1 MLSKSNSNWR
11 SADEQGSTLVIVA
24 GGMIALLAMSALAID
39 MLTFYAVRAEAQR
52 AADAAALA
60 GAQTFVTSGC
70 PSAAGGCIAGGA
82 QEAPATQR
90 AIDVGNQNLVAGTQ
104 ASIRSS
110 DVSFSYP
117 NPEEPQITV
126 VARRDS
132 TAGNAIPTIFGK
144 VFGIQTVNISVSA
157 TAEAFDPSGS
167 GLPIGS
173 TCLKPWILPNC
184 DLDHSSP
191 ATNPNC
197 GAGVA
202 AFIDPT
208 SGAILNPGPW
218 SGGIIGETLVLKPG
232 QPGNAPAPSQ
242 YYPVD
247 LPPSPTQPS
256 ICPSCAASGNG
267 GGALYSQ
274 NISCCNE
281 NQFVCGNVSVNFE
294 TGNMQGPTR
303 HGVQCL
309 ISGDQNATSGQ
320 DILVSASPLSIT
332 GGSSNPNSALRGATG
347 LTQSNSIVSVPLY
360 DGHDLCPGASCGT
373 SVSIVGFLQVF
384 ITSVD
389 PSGPNQ
395 GNVHATV
402 LNVAGCGS
410 AGATGG
416 SSSTVSSNGSFIPIR
431 LIRQ

>member
-1 MLSKSNSNWR
+1 M
-11 SADEQGSTLVIVA
+11 
-24 GGMIALLAMSALAID
+24 
-39 MLTFYAVRAEAQR
+39 
-52 AADAAALA
+52 
-60 GAQTFVTSGC
+60 
-70 PSAAGGCIAGGA
+70 
-82 QEAPATQR
+82 
-90 AIDVGNQNLVAGTQ
+90 
-104 ASIRSS
+104 
-110 DVSFSYP
+110 
-117 NPEEPQITV
+117 
-126 VARRDS
+126 
-132 TAGNAIPTIFGK
+132 
-144 VFGIQTVNISVSA
+144 
-157 TAEAFDPSGS
+157 
-167 GLPIGS
+167 
-173 TCLKPWILPNC
+173 
-184 DLDHSSP
+184 
-191 ATNPNC
+191 
-197 GAGVA
+197 
-202 AFIDPT
+202 
-208 SGAILNPGPW
+208 
-218 SGGIIGETLVLKPG
+218 
-232 QPGNAPAPSQ
+232 
-242 YYPVD
+242 
-247 LPPSPTQPS
+247 
-256 ICPSCAASGNG
+256 
-267 GGALYSQ
+267 
-274 NISCCNE
+274 
-281 NQFVCGNVSVNFE
+281 CGNVSVNFE